1 MTLLISTYR
10 TRTDFTLDELVAVT
24 GDLLRETPLAQTRW
38 KVTPVP
44 DPRTIRYYLA
54 TGLLPKPLGYQGT
67 AARFGYRHLLILLA
81 IKTLQARFVPL
92 KQIRAAVEPLDEPSL
107 EALVLRGAPGPLLGW
122 APGDTAGSASES
134 PRARARAPGR
144 RAGASESSGVP
155 SAAVAP
161 QLPMAGLPG
170 ASAGPATWER
180 LEVEPG
186 LELHVRA
193 DYAGAQGPSGANAVL
208 SKIRVLLTARQQ
220 RRVNPEPDPD
230 PTPTP
235 PRTR

>member
-1 MTLLISTYR
+1 MTLLLTTYR

-54 TGLLPKPLGYQGT
+54 TGLLPKPLGYKGT

-92 KQIRAAVEPLDEPSL
+92 KQIRDVVDPLDEPSL
-107 EALVLRGAPGPLLGW
+107 EALVLRAAPGHLLGW
-122 APGDTAGSASES
+122 APGDPAGPTSES
-134 PRARARAPGR
+134 PRARGRATGR
-144 RAGASESSGVP
+144 RAGASESSGVL
-155 SAAVAP
+155 SAVAP

-170 ASAGPATWER
+170 ADVGPATWER
-180 LEVEPG
+180 LEIEPG
-186 LELHVRA
+186 LEIQVRA
-193 DYAGAQGPSGANAVL
+193 DYAGAQGPSGVNAVL
-208 SKIRVLLTARQQ
+208 SKIQVLLTARQQ
-220 RRVNPEPDPD
+220 RRANPAPDATP
-230 PTPTP
+230 PT